1 MKRYILITLL
11 FFGFFADASE
21 PKPDELLMKAE
32 RLMLVNPKESFRLAE
47 KAYKNK
53 NLDHKDKL
61 QSLFILT
68 NTSNLLQKPLDVI
81 QYGNEALRIADNG
94 DDAITKIKILGILG
108 NTYQFLK
115 LNEKTRI
122 YLDQAELLLSSPKIP
137 DSLNLVKGNI
147 FYLKGMNYFYG
158 LDSDIAL
165 SYFNKAINQYIN
177 SKNPLAEINIKMAY
191 LNRGFALIQQ
201 KQFVQASE
209 SLELAGVNPDESS
222 RPYPPQF
229 VDLQET
235 FIELGKA
242 KILSAEGKPELSNE
256 MLFEILRKRKD
267 QPARDDIENEVY
279 EILAEN
285 FLQLKDTER
294 HDYYE
299 KLFMKNVDAGNREA
313 AALVNQ
319 LISRESSRYES
330 EKESIS
336 QKYILLI
343 AISSI
348 FFGLVII
355 FLLFK
360 TFKTEQK
367 RRLLKKK
374 VSENI

>member
-11 FFGFFADASE
+11 FFGLFADASE

>member
-11 FFGFFADASE
+11 FFGLFADASE

-343 AISSI
+343 AISSF

>member
-11 FFGFFADASE
+11 FFGLFADASE

-267 QPARDDIENEVY
+267 QPARDDIENEIY

-285 FLQLKDTER
+285 FLQLKDTEK

-343 AISSI
+343 AVSSI

>member
-343 AISSI
+343 AVSSI